1 MNTAKE
7 NVCFA
12 PLWFIAMNRIET
24 EHPQRNNTEEADL
37 RNNVF
42 PENVDNFF
50 HLKSFINKF

>member
-24 EHPQRNNTEEADL
+24 EHPQRKNTEEAVL
-37 RNNVF
+37 RPISQPSAF
-42 PENVDNFF
+42 
-50 HLKSFINKF
+50 SI